1 MPQLSMSPQLFTI
14 LSGVVAEHAGLHFDQ
29 EHAVIFADKVAA
41 RAAAAGFESLLD
53 YYYFL
58 RYDEGGQAEL
68 DALVEA
74 LVIGETYLFRELA
87 PLETVVSEF
96 VIPAV
101 DSGRRPRIW
110 CAACATGEEP
120 HTLAMLLAARAV
132 LDQVDIVASD
142 INRASLA
149 RARSGRYSRRALRAD
164 IPEFAEPWLHL
175 TDREITVEARLT
187 AAIDWQRINL
197 MDAAAMAPLGT
208 FDVILCRNVLIYFDE
223 RTAQGVIQ
231 RLNDRLRSGGAL
243 VVGVSESLLRFGTS
257 LVCEEHGGVF
267 VYKKVS

>member
-1 MPQLSMSPQLFTI
+1 MPLSMSPQVFAI

-29 EHAVIFADKVAA
+29 DHVAIFADKVAA

-58 RYDEGGQAEL
+58 RYDAGGQAEL

-87 PLETVVSEF
+87 PLQTAVSDF
-96 VIPAV
+96 VIPALGR
-101 DSGRRPRIW
+101 GRRPRIW

-120 HTLAMLLAARAV
+120 HTLAMLLANRGV
-132 LDQVDIVASD
+132 LEEVDIVASD
-142 INRASLA
+142 INRAALA
-149 RARSGRYSRRALRAD
+149 RAQSGRYSPRALRGEVPALGL
-164 IPEFAEPWLHL
+164 PWVEVGE
-175 TDREITVEARLT
+175 REIAVASRLT
-187 AAIDWQRINL
+187 AAIDWRRVNL
-197 MDAAAMAPLGT
+197 MDGPAIAALGT
-208 FDVILCRNVLIYFDE
+208 FDVILCRNVLIYFEE
-223 RTAQGVIQ
+223 RVAQAVVN

-243 VVGVSESLLRFGTS
+243 LVGVSESLLRFGTS
-257 LVCEEHGGVF
+257 LACEEHGGVF